1 MDLLDFVP
9 FRNELNKAYHGLTD
23 NANQTSE
30 NPVFDELK
38 VRRFAKPLKEAA
50 DFIVDK
56 IEHWV
61 GWNLTSKKTSVGG
74 MMMIRAEVFS
84 FALLGTK
91 ITVTFGLSEEIDR
104 SGMPITTINS
114 KAETEIESRGDLG
127 ESRRV
132 IRMVLSALDF
142 EFRKF
147 HVKDD
152 EYLFRS
158 LDPKGQTQALQE
170 LFDNAALQ
178 SKPVEEKKKT
188 TKQAISIPFK
198 PAAKSNG
205 ASPKA
210 ASSEKNEESVNP
222 AASGDSSGS
231 EKKPSKSKVKVIK
244 LKNNPAKRS

>member
-50 DFIVDK
+50 DFIASK

-61 GWNLTSKKTSVGG
+61 GWNLKSRKTSVGG
-74 MMMIRAEVFS
+74 MTMIRAEVFS

-91 ITVTFGLSEEIDR
+91 IMVTFGLSEEMDR
-104 SGMPITTINS
+104 NGLPITTINS

-142 EFRKF
+142 EFRKAP
-147 HVKDD
+147 VKDD

-170 LFDNAALQ
+170 LFDNAGLQ
-178 SKPVEEKKKT
+178 SKPVEEKKKPA
-188 TKQAISIPFK
+188 KQAIPFK

-205 ASPKA
+205 ASLKA
-210 ASSEKNEESVNP
+210 ASSEKNETPANP
-222 AASGDSSGS
+222 AASGNNSVS
-231 EKKPSKSKVKVIK
+231 EKKPSKAKVKVIK
-244 LKNNPAKRS
+244 LKK

>member
-1 MDLLDFVP
+1 MDLLDFIP

-30 NPVFDELK
+30 NPVFEELK
-38 VRRFAKPLKEAA
+38 VRRFSKPYKEAA
-50 DFIVDK
+50 NFIVDK

-61 GWNLTSKKTSVGG
+61 GWSLKSKKTSVGG
-74 MMMIRAEVFS
+74 MTMIRAEVSS

-91 ITVTFGLSEEIDR
+91 IMVTFGLSEEIDR
-104 SGMPITTINS
+104 NGQPITTINS
-114 KAETEIESRGDLG
+114 KAETEIDSRGDLG

-147 HVKDD
+147 HIKDD

-158 LDPKGQTQALQE
+158 MDPKGQTQAMQK
-170 LFDNAALQ
+170 LFDNANFQ
-178 SKPVEEKKKT
+178 TKPTEEQKKKPA
-188 TKQAISIPFK
+188 KQAIPFK

-205 ASPKA
+205 TSLKNSPL
-210 ASSEKNEESVNP
+210 EKNEATTIP
-222 AASGDSSGS
+222 AAPTEENSTS
-231 EKKPSKSKVKVIK
+231 EEKPSRTKVKVIK
-244 LKNNPAKRS
+244 LKK

>member
-1 MDLLDFVP
+1 MDLLDFIP
-9 FRNELNKAYHGLTD
+9 FRNELNKAYHGLTG

-38 VRRFAKPLKEAA
+38 VRRFSKPAKEAT

-61 GWNLTSKKTSVGG
+61 GWNLKSKKTSVGG
-74 MMMIRAEVFS
+74 MTMVRAEVSS

-91 ITVTFGLSEEIDR
+91 ITVTFGLSEETDR
-104 SGMPITTINS
+104 NGEPITTINA
-114 KAETEIESRGDLG
+114 KAETEIDSRGDLG

-132 IRMVLSALDF
+132 IRMVLAALDF

-147 HVKDD
+147 HIKDD

-158 LDPKGQTQALQE
+158 LDPKGQTQAMQE
-170 LFDNAALQ
+170 LFDNANFQTNPA
-178 SKPVEEKKKT
+178 EEKKKPA
-188 TKQAISIPFK
+188 KQAIPFK

-205 ASPKA
+205 
-210 ASSEKNEESVNP
+210 SSIKTPPAEKKENPLTTAPPANGESS
-222 AASGDSSGS
+222 AS
-231 EKKPSKSKVKVIK
+231 EKKPSRAKVKVIK
-244 LKNNPAKRS
+244 LKK

>member
-9 FRNELNKAYHGLTD
+9 FRNELNKAYHGLTG

-30 NPVFDELK
+30 NPVFEELK
-38 VRRFAKPLKEAA
+38 VRRFAKSAKEAA
-50 DFIVDK
+50 GFIVDK

-61 GWNLTSKKTSVGG
+61 GWNLKSKKTSVGD
-74 MMMIRAEVFS
+74 MTMIRAEVSS

-91 ITVTFGLSEEIDR
+91 IMVTFGLSEEIDR
-104 SGMPITTINS
+104 NGQPITTINA
-114 KAETEIESRGDLG
+114 KAETEIDSRGDLG

-132 IRMVLSALDF
+132 IRMVLAALDF

-158 LDPKGQTQALQE
+158 LDPKGQTQAMQE
-170 LFDNAALQ
+170 LFDNANLQ
-178 SKPVEEKKKT
+178 TKPAEEKKKPA
-188 TKQAISIPFK
+188 KQAIPFK

-205 ASPKA
+205 TSPKTSSSKKNETSASPASAAGENA
-210 ASSEKNEESVNP
+210 ASEE
-222 AASGDSSGS
+222 
-231 EKKPSKSKVKVIK
+231 KPSRAKVKVIK
-244 LKNNPAKRS
+244 LKK